1 MTGFNILRRFPPRF
15 CEAAFA
21 IALIGASA
29 SPGLAQGTVAP
40 PAKVESAPLAPP
52 PGTPAAPPAGSLS
65 VTPAPPQTGP
75 AASALPAPPS
85 PNIPAQATTPP
96 PSGLPAPASPSPVP
110 PSSVPPAVV
119 APPVTTQTPPSSG
132 AIPVDPALPPSA
144 QPPVALPTPGIQQP
158 GGQLAPSVTI
168 APRDLSNEPDLAELV
183 IEPRPVLILR
193 GESDNEE
200 AFANLQ
206 NALFRLNEEAK
217 KAGIIVAGRPFAV
230 IDLTDEKRFKFEA
243 MLPIE
248 NTAQTPPVPGL
259 RFGQSPSG
267 PAIRFKY
274 SGAYEDDSY
283 VYESIE
289 AYVEE
294 RDIKARPYA
303 IEEFLTDPKDASDAS
318 LQMFIYYLKE

>member
-1 MTGFNILRRFPPRF
+1 MKRMAPKTDISSFNPLATTGRVLLLAVLAGATPVP
-15 CEAAFA
+15 AF
-21 IALIGASA
+21 
-29 SPGLAQGTVAP
+29 AQGTIAP
-40 PAKVESAPLAPP
+40 PSRIESAPLAPP
-52 PGTPAAPPAGSLS
+52 PGAPPPPASI
-65 VTPAPPQTGP
+65 PAPST
-75 AASALPAPPS
+75 APAPVPA
-85 PNIPAQATTPP
+85 PNAPAQATTP
-96 PSGLPAPASPSPVP
+96 LPAQ
-110 PSSVPPAVV
+110 
-119 APPVTTQTPPSSG
+119 PPVATQTPPIQPPPPAG
-132 AIPVDPALPPSA
+132 AAPVDPALPPQA
-144 QPPVALPTPGIQQP
+144 QPPVALPTPNIQQP
-158 GGQLAPSVTI
+158 GGQLAPSISI

-183 IEPRPVLILR
+183 IEPRPVLILA
-193 GESDNEE
+193 GESSNDE

-217 KAGIIVAGRPFAV
+217 KAGIIIAGRPFAV
-230 IDLTDEKRFKFEA
+230 IDLTDEKRFRFEA

-303 IEEFLTDPKDASDAS
+303 IEEFLTDPKDAADAS